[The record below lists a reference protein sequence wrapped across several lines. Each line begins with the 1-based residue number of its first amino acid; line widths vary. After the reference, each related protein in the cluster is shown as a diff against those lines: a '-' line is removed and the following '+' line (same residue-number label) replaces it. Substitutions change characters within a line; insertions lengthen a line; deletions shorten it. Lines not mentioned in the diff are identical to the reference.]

1 VNTEVDVAL
10 AGESD
15 RRLID
20 GLAQFHIYDFSEFDP
35 AESDDFE
42 PRADGRFEPIP
53 HFDSY
58 WREDSRLAL
67 LIRRGDRPVGFAL
80 IDAVTHGGP
89 PVDRG
94 MAEFF
99 VLRKHRRA
107 GVASAAVRAEVWMS
121 STRPITS
128 AWECRSMMSSASQS
142 IADKAPTSSGT
153 PETRV
158 VHRAPAKRSGPFS
171 PSLPA
176 NRSATSS

>member
-1 VNTEVDVAL
+1 MNTEVDVAL

-107 GVASAAVRAEVWMS
+107 GVASAAVRAILTRWLGRWEVAVGERNAGARAFWPVAVAAAPGVRDL
-121 STRPITS
+121 TTLEGDGVHWTGPILRFTVE
-128 AWECRSMMSSASQS
+128 A
-142 IADKAPTSSGT
+142 
-153 PETRV
+153 
-158 VHRAPAKRSGPFS
+158 
-171 PSLPA
+171 
-176 NRSATSS
+176 